1 MIGRNQELYDDMIA
15 SGHEFVRDENY
26 ERFTLGGHYA
36 PYPIGYIRG
45 PWYETDPSPHYVC
58 MIQTENGWFPVKRKT
73 IKETENLAIGK
84 QIEILGS

>member
-15 SGHEFVRDENY
+15 SGHKFVRDEKY

-45 PWYETDPSPHYVC
+45 SWHNPRHSKPYSFMV
-58 MIQTENGWFPVKRKT
+58 QTETGWHTVWGKT
-73 IKETENLAIGK
+73 HEEAESLAIAK